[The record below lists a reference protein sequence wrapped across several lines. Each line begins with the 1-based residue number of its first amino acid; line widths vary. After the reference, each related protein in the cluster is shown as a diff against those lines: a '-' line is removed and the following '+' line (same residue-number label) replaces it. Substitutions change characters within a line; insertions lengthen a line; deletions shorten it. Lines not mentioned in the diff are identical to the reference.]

1 MSIDLNKYID
11 AFSRGI
17 ANVGKNFTTDDESPD
32 VKGKGDL
39 IKYNPYLA
47 KIAIVVV
54 IFVVGFAAGVML
66 ERSMSMPEGDVV
78 LAQEESAEDAL
89 KNELIGEV
97 ETESQPM
104 QQSEQ
109 KTVEEPKAQTTPTP
123 VVAQSSAKS
132 FDSLTAEEQNDVKC
146 LKADDVWSSS
156 KVKSQRFKNM
166 FAQLNSGN
174 IDCLDATFNGYSK
187 EHINGYVVNVISS
200 IKKLT
205 PEEREKAKKY
215 LREDDGGEIKM
226 SWAAKKI
233 GEMAKN

>member
-11 AFSRGI
+11 AFRRGI

-66 ERSMSMPEGDVV
+66 ERSMSTPEGDVV

-89 KNELIGEV
+89 KNELAGEV

-104 QQSEQ
+104 QPSE
-109 KTVEEPKAQTTPTP
+109 TNTEEPKAQTTPAP
-123 VVAQSSAKS
+123 VVAVQSSAKP

>member
-1 MSIDLNKYID
+1 MSIDLNKYI
-11 AFSRGI
+11 AVFRRGI
-17 ANVGKNFTTDDESPD
+17 ANVRKNFTADDESPD

-66 ERSMSMPEGDVV
+66 ERSMSSPEGDIV

-89 KNELIGEV
+89 KNELEGDIA
-97 ETESQPM
+97 TESQPT

-109 KTVEEPKAQTTPTP
+109 KTVEESKTQTTPMP
-123 VVAQSSAKS
+123 VVTQSSAKP
-132 FDSLTAEEQNDVKC
+132 FDSLTAEEQSDVKC
-146 LKADDVWSSS
+146 LKSDDAWSSS

-174 IDCLDATFNGYSK
+174 IDCLDATFKGYAK
-187 EHINGYVVNVISS
+187 ERVNGYVVNIISS

-205 PEEREKAKKY
+205 PDEREKAKKY

-226 SWAAKKI
+226 SWAAKQI
-233 GEMAKN
+233 GEMAK

>member
-11 AFSRGI
+11 AFRRGI
-17 ANVGKNFTTDDESPD
+17 ANVGKNFTTDDESQD

-66 ERSMSMPEGDVV
+66 ERSMSTPEGDVV

-89 KNELIGEV
+89 KNELAGEV

-123 VVAQSSAKS
+123 VVAQSSAKP

-233 GEMAKN
+233 GEMAK

>member
-11 AFSRGI
+11 AFRRGI

-89 KNELIGEV
+89 KNELAGEV

-104 QQSEQ
+104 QPSE
-109 KTVEEPKAQTTPTP
+109 TNTEEPKAQTTPTL
-123 VVAQSSAKS
+123 VVAQSSAKP
-132 FDSLTAEEQNDVKC
+132 FDSLTAEEQNDVKS